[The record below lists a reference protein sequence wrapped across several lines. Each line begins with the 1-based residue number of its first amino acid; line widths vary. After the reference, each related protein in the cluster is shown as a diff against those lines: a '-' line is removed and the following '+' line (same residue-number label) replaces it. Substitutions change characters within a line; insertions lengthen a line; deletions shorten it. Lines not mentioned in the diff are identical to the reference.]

1 MRGWLR
7 LRSGSFPAAS
17 LALAATAA
25 VYVGGKAPASLQ
37 KSALASSSSVII
49 VETAEA
55 SADPLPR
62 GVTAVGSLRAV
73 RQVTLTPEVGGRVI
87 AIHFHG
93 GARIAA
99 DAPVIDLY
107 SKPQQAELA
116 QARAEET
123 LARLQLRRA
132 TELSRHNASSQ
143 AEVESRQAAFDRA
156 SAMVAAS
163 EAAIAQRTVRAPF
176 SGILGVRNIDLGQYL
191 NPGDAIATLTDLNEL
206 FVDFAVPQRYLNDL
220 VVGQTVEVAAD
231 AVAERRFTAKL
242 ETVEPQVDRSTR
254 NVALRA
260 RIANHEQNLRPG
272 MYVTA
277 TLSFEPEKEI
287 VTVPETAV
295 LANASTKTAF
305 VVRDIGAD
313 GEGRVEQVVVET
325 GRRVDSRV
333 AILSGL
339 THGDVVVTSG
349 QLRLSPSLRVKP
361 VSPRQPDGAS
371 LAAKLPNSKSL
382 H

>member
-1 MRGWLR
+1 MLGRLR
-7 LRSGSFPAAS
+7 LRLGSFPAAS

-25 VYVGGKAPASLQ
+25 AYVGGKPPASLQ
-37 KSALASSSSVII
+37 KNALAPSSPAIV
-49 VETAEA
+49 VETAMA
-55 SADPLPR
+55 SAGPLPR
-62 GVTAVGSLRAV
+62 SITAVGSLRAV

-93 GARIAA
+93 GGWIAA
-99 DAPVIDLY
+99 DMPVVDLY

-116 QARAEET
+116 QNRAEET
-123 LARLQLRRA
+123 LARLRLRRS

-143 AEVESRQAAFDRA
+143 AEVENHQAAFDRA

-176 SGILGVRNIDLGQYL
+176 SGVLGVRNVDLGQYL

-206 FVDFAVPQRYLNDL
+206 FVDFAVPQRYLNDI

-254 NVALRA
+254 NVVLRA
-260 RIANHEQNLRPG
+260 RIANNERQLQPG
-272 MYVTA
+272 LYVTA
-277 TLSFEPEKEI
+277 MLSVAPEKNV

-305 VVRDIGAD
+305 VIRDIGAD

-339 THGDVVVTSG
+339 TDGDIVVTSG
-349 QLRLSPSLRVKP
+349 QLRLSPSLKVRS
-361 VSPRQPDGAS
+361 VSLRQSEDAS
-371 LAAKLPNSKSL
+371 LAAKFPNSKSL